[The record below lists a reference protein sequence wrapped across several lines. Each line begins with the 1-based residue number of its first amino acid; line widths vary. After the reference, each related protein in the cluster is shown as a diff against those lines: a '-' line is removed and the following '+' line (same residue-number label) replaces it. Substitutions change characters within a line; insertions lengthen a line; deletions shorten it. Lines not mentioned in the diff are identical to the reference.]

1 VTSGLRGTE
10 QVIVVGQEAVRDG
23 TPVIDQ
29 EIDQGIGQQI

>member
-1 VTSGLRGTE
+1 VTSGLQGTE

-29 EIDQGIGQQI
+29 EADGDIRQQI